1 MVYIGLIIQWTNIGL
16 SYPKG
21 RFIAGPVMV
30 AQWKSWR
37 TIIKNTFIVITEAY
51 KLCFLGLRVKISIAR
66 PTINWPYLW
75 QIPMLY
81 KCSSSLHA
89 PPPYQFL
96 FHSVKH
102 TVDIPCEF
110 KYTFTYIYWLWQ
122 RSGLDG
128 KVRPSPLLDTDIHIY
143 IFFYWFLLVYYKH
156 SNFAAKGRIAGFYIY
171 KIIRIIR
178 K

>member
-89 PPPYQFL
+89 PPPIPIFVSL
-96 FHSVKH
+96 CKTHRRHSLWVQIYVYIYILALTKVWFGWKGKAVSP
-102 TVDIPCEF
+102 TR
-110 KYTFTYIYWLWQ
+110 YRYTYIY
-122 RSGLDG
+122 
-128 KVRPSPLLDTDIHIY
+128 I
-143 IFFYWFLLVYYKH
+143 FLLVFIGLLQTFKLR
-156 SNFAAKGRIAGFYIY
+156 SQRPNCWILYI
-171 KIIRIIR
+171 
-178 K
+178 